1 MVHLDSMIHS
11 SMMIDVMRSIE
22 RSTTTAPGGPTAVDD
37 PTEGIITDYRAMLVA
52 MKCAMSERLVRL
64 GISMAQLNILYTLH
78 RSGEMSMSR
87 MADTLNVS
95 LSNAT
100 GLIDR
105 MEERGLIE
113 RVRVPE
119 DRRVV
124 RVRIA
129 EAGERVLE
137 ENDALTDEL
146 MRDVLAR
153 LDRKQLLVIARAMA
167 DFRASLEAAV
177 GPTPWDRHPASTPAP
192 RSR

>member
-1 MVHLDSMIHS
+1 
-11 SMMIDVMRSIE
+11 MMIDVMRSITPLE
-22 RSTTTAPGGPTAVDD
+22 ADAIDVADATAN
-37 PTEGIITDYRAMLVA
+37 PTERIITDYRATIVA

-87 MADTLNVS
+87 LADVLNVS

-105 MEERGLIE
+105 MEERGFIE

-119 DRRVV
+119 DRRIV
-124 RVRIA
+124 RVRVA
-129 EAGERVLE
+129 DAGERVLE
-137 ENDALTDEL
+137 ENDALTDDL

-153 LDRKQLLVIARAMA
+153 LDETQLFVIARAMA
-167 DFRASLEAAV
+167 DLRASLEVAV
-177 GPTPWDRHPASTPAP
+177 GPVASDRHGSSTPAP
-192 RSR
+192 RPR